1 MTWQSFRERAN
12 VWLYGSKDRVLGA
25 FQWLNLLVNLTA
37 LSVLAVYYGY
47 EHDAATSANL
57 FKLVK
62 VSFAFYVL
70 HYLVRVLYHF
80 QPRKFF
86 KETWS
91 EGLVMA
97 LLLVEGAGDVLF
109 GTPPLGSAMAVMMPS
124 IGDFSTVLVQ
134 GYLFAA
140 IVMEWM
146 RPGSRLPRVRL
157 HPAVIFILSFLLLI
171 ALGTWLLSMPQMT
184 TLPGGMPLVDAFF
197 TSTSATCVTGLMSVD
212 TMTYFTSKG
221 HWVLLFLIQLGG
233 LNFIAFGSFL
243 ALASKFGVA
252 VKQHDVIEDFV
263 NSDNL
268 LGSSGTLGK
277 VVGWCLGLEAI
288 GALALTVL
296 WSPNVEFSG
305 WSERVFSSVFHSVS
319 AFNNAGITLFTDGLA
334 HPWVADNW
342 LVHWVIT
349 VLVFL
354 GALGMVAMF
363 DLFDVGKLRERMK
376 QPWKT
381 ISFPTKIALYFS
393 LILVGLGTA
402 AFAALEWTGTME
414 GMSWFGKFTTAVFQ
428 SVTRTSG
435 FNTVDIGAVGMPM
448 LFLLLVLMFI
458 GASSSSTGGGIK
470 TSTLAIVLADVWRT
484 VRGADHVQIF
494 QRTVNGVLRSRA
506 YSVLLFFL
514 VGNMVGI
521 FVLTLTESALVTQGS
536 TTFFDLA
543 FEHVSAMGTVGLSTG
558 LTPLLSSAGKVVLSV
573 AMFVGRVGTLTVAFA
588 VGGRTSQSHFK
599 YPEGHTMVG

>member
-1 MTWQSFRERAN
+1 
-12 VWLYGSKDRVLGA
+12 
-25 FQWLNLLVNLTA
+25 
-37 LSVLAVYYGY
+37 
-47 EHDAATSANL
+47 
-57 FKLVK
+57 
-62 VSFAFYVL
+62 
-70 HYLVRVLYHF
+70 
-80 QPRKFF
+80 
-86 KETWS
+86 
-91 EGLVMA
+91 
-97 LLLVEGAGDVLF
+97 
-109 GTPPLGSAMAVMMPS
+109 
-124 IGDFSTVLVQ
+124 
-134 GYLFAA
+134 
-140 IVMEWM
+140 
-146 RPGSRLPRVRL
+146 
-157 HPAVIFILSFLLLI
+157 
-171 ALGTWLLSMPQMT
+171 
-184 TLPGGMPLVDAFF
+184 MPLVDAFF

>member
-1 MTWQSFRERAN
+1 LNWQSFRERAN
-12 VWLYGSKDRVLGA
+12 VWLYDSKERVLGT
-25 FQWLNLLVNLTA
+25 FQWLTLLVNLSA
-37 LSVLAVYYGY
+37 LSVLAIYYGY
-47 EHDAATSANL
+47 EHDAETSASL
-57 FKLVK
+57 FEAVK
-62 VSFAFYVL
+62 FSFGFYVL

-80 QPRKFF
+80 HPTTFF
-86 KETWS
+86 KETWG

-97 LLLVEGAGDVLF
+97 VLLVEGVGDLLW
-109 GTPPLGSAMAVMMPS
+109 GAPPLGQGLAVLMPS
-124 IGDFSTVLVQ
+124 IGDFSTFLVQ
-134 GYLFAA
+134 GYLFVA
-140 IVMEWM
+140 VLMEWM

-157 HPAVIFILSFLLLI
+157 NPAVIFILSFVVLI
-171 ALGTWLLSMPQMT
+171 VVGTWLLSMPLMST
-184 TLPGGMPLVDAFF
+184 VEGGMPLVDAFF
-197 TSTSATCVTGLMSVD
+197 TATSATCVTGLMSVD

-277 VVGWCLGLEAI
+277 VVAWCLGLEAL
-288 GALALTVL
+288 GAVALMVL
-296 WSPNVEFSG
+296 WSPEIAFHG
-305 WSERVFSSVFHSVS
+305 LGDRVFSSVFHSVS

-334 HPWVADNW
+334 HPWVANNW

-354 GALGMVAMF
+354 GALGMVALF
-363 DLFDVGKLRERMK
+363 DLFDLRKLRERMV

-381 ISFPTKIALYFS
+381 ISFPAKIALYFS
-393 LILVGLGTA
+393 VILVVLGTV
-402 AFAALEWTGTME
+402 AFAALEWNGTLA
-414 GMSWFGKFTTAVFQ
+414 GMSGFGKFTTAVFQ

-484 VRGADHVQIF
+484 VRGGDHVQIF
-494 QRTVNGVLRSRA
+494 KRTISTVLRSRA

-514 VGNMVGI
+514 VGNLVGV
-521 FVLTLTESALVTQGS
+521 FVLTVTESHLVTSGS
-536 TTFFDLA
+536 TAFFDLA

-558 LTPLLSSAGKVVLSV
+558 ITPLLSSWGKVVLAV

-588 VGGRTSQSHFK
+588 VGGRTSHSHFK